1 MHNNRKSGLNV
12 NVLAIRYC
20 IDMRRQF
27 SCDSKQE
34 KKKKIHEFFCDK
46 IKINIRRRKRNMEN
60 LKTLIITYMYV
71 YKSGAKV
78 IVLDY

>member
-1 MHNNRKSGLNV
+1 VHNKRKSGLNV

-34 KKKKIHEFFCDK
+34 KKKKK
-46 IKINIRRRKRNMEN
+46 KKKSMNSSMIK
-60 LKTLIITYMYV
+60 LK
-71 YKSGAKV
+71 
-78 IVLDY
+78 